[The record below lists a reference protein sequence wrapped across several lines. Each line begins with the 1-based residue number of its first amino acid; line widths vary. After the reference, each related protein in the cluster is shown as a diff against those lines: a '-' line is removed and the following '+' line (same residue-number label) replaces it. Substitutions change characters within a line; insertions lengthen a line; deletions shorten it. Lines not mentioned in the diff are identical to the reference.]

1 MNRRTSDHTEEFFE
15 RLSST
20 PQPLEHDVSATIQ
33 IDLDDKGDVQSW
45 LLRIDRGRIHVS
57 HRPSRTADATIRTDK
72 SFFEQIVT
80 GEANALSA
88 ALRGRMSIEGDLRLL
103 VAFTRLLPGPPAR
116 VTTVPASNRTAKEAA
131 RTVKAAGTTVRTAR
145 VSAAAARTTRK
156 DRGQ

>member
-1 MNRRTSDHTEEFFE
+1 M
-15 RLSST
+15 
-20 PQPLEHDVSATIQ
+20 
-33 IDLDDKGDVQSW
+33 
-45 LLRIDRGRIHVS
+45 
-57 HRPSRTADATIRTDK
+57 
-72 SFFEQIVT
+72 
-80 GEANALSA
+80 NALSA